1 MKLLLDTCTFLW
13 IVSGSTDLSDKAR
26 QLFTDPENEVYL
38 SAASAW
44 EIIVKNQIGK
54 LPLPGP
60 PRDFIHK
67 WRLRHQIK
75 SIAIDELSVMELV
88 HLPEYHKD
96 PFDRI
101 LICQALAHGLIIL
114 TPDPLITKYP
124 VRVEW

>member
-1 MKLLLDTCTFLW
+1 M
-13 IVSGSTDLSDKAR
+13 SGSADLSDKAR
-26 QLFTDPENEVYL
+26 HLFTDPGNEVYL

-44 EIIVKNQIGK
+44 EIIVKNHIGK

-60 PRDFIHK
+60 PRDFILK
-67 WRLRHQIK
+67 WRLRHRIK
-75 SIAIDELSVMELV
+75 TIAIDELSVIQLV

-101 LICQALAHGLIIL
+101 LICQSIAHSLILL
-114 TPDPLITKYP
+114 TPDPLITKYQ